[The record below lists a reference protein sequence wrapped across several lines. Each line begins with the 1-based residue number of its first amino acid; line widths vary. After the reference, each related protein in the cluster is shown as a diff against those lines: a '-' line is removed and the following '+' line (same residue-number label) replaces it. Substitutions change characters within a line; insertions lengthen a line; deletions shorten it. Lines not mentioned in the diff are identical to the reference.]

1 MKVYLHY
8 EEQKPKFTI
17 KVKLPKKWKTGPVSN
32 LSDCIVEQYN
42 SKHAKGD
49 DKAVEPLNKDEFHLT
64 LQDGKEL
71 LSNANVIDCIPDG
84 ADLYLK
90 AGKAKTVEEVEEL
103 KKEKLKKEKAE
114 ESNLITCKRF
124 GCQKKFDPAKNHD
137 TACVY
142 HESPPV
148 FHETNKW
155 WSCCPHIKGY
165 DWESFQ
171 AIKGCKVGRHS
182 SEKQVKKFLGGSD
195 MRAESNDYAP
205 QRIDGGGNS
214 NPKAPQSS
222 GTGSTKGKIVSPLE
236 KLLNL
241 RKAMIQFG
249 VSGKDFDAARDV
261 IKTKHESKGK
271 DVWLHVCDD
280 LKKEITNKLKEVGEQ

>member
-8 EEQKPKFTI
+8 ADTEPKFTI

-32 LSDCIVEQYN
+32 LSDCVVEQYN
-42 SKHAKGD
+42 AKHASGD
-49 DKAVEPLNKDEFHLT
+49 DKNVEPLNKDEFHLK
-64 LQDGKEL
+64 LEDGKEL
-71 LSNANVIDCIPDG
+71 LSNAKVIECIPDG

-90 AGKAKTVEEVEEL
+90 SGKSKTVEEVE
-103 KKEKLKKEKAE
+103 KLKKEQLKKEIAND
-114 ESNLITCKRF
+114 SNLISCKRF
-124 GCQKKFDPAKNHD
+124 GCQKKFDPTKNHD

-155 WSCCPHIKGY
+155 WSCCPHKKGY

-171 AIKGCKVGRHS
+171 AIEGCKVGRHS
-182 SEKQVKKFLGGSD
+182 SEKQGKKFLGGSD
-195 MRAESNDYAP
+195 MRAEANDYAP
-205 QRIDGGGNS
+205 QRIDGGGNGS

-222 GTGSTKGKIVSPLE
+222 GTGSTQGKIISPLE

-249 VSGKDFDAARDV
+249 ISGKDFDSARDA
-261 IKTKHESKGK
+261 IKTKYENEGK
-271 DVWLHVCDD
+271 DVWLHVCND
-280 LKKEITNKLKEVGEQ
+280 LKKAITLNFQNLA

>member
-8 EEQKPKFTI
+8 NEGEPKITI

-32 LSDCIVEQYN
+32 LTECVVDQYN
-42 SKHAKGD
+42 AKHAAGD
-49 DKAVEPLNKDEFHLT
+49 NKVVEPLAVKDFHLE
-64 LQDGKEL
+64 LDDGKEL
-71 LSNANVIDCIPDG
+71 LADAKVNECINDL

-90 AGKAKTVEEVEEL
+90 PGKSKTVEEVENI
-103 KKEKLKKEKAE
+103 KKEKLKKQSDDD
-114 ESNLITCKRF
+114 SNLVTCKRF

-165 DWESFQ
+165 DWDSFQ

-182 SEKQVKKFLGGSD
+182 SVKQVKKFLGGSD
-195 MRAESNDYAP
+195 MRAEGNDYAP
-205 QRIDGGGNS
+205 KRIDGGG

-222 GTGSTKGKIVSPLE
+222 GTGATKGKILSPLE
-236 KLLNL
+236 KLLSL
-241 RKAMIQFG
+241 RKALIQFG
-249 VSGKDFDAARDV
+249 VPGKDFDAARDA
-261 IKTKHESKGK
+261 IKAKHESAGK
-271 DVWLHVCDD
+271 DVWLHVCKE
-280 LKKEITNKLKEVGEQ
+280 LQESLSSGFKEIGEK